1 MSTHADSA
9 GGVLDEAGIP
19 PASPVAIS
27 LRGISKSYPGVLA
40 LEAIDLDI
48 VAGEVHGLVGENGA
62 GKSTLLKIL
71 TGAHVPTGGTM
82 TVFGEDVSL
91 ADPIAARRYG
101 ITAVYQELTIIPALT
116 AAANVFLGQ
125 ERRTGPLQDRRAES
139 QRFRE
144 LCQLMGVSIDPG
156 ARADEL
162 SIAHQ
167 QTLEI
172 MRGIESAAR
181 VLVLDE
187 PTAAL
192 ALHEREAL
200 YQVIRNL
207 AEHGVAIVLIS
218 HDLDEVLSLSTTI
231 TVLRDGKKVET
242 RRASGWTKREL
253 ITAMLGEELSG
264 KISHRRSAGREV
276 LRAEGVAVPGVLTD
290 VDLTLR
296 SGEIVGLAGLV
307 GSGRTELLRALAGLD
322 PHSSGTLWI
331 DNERVRWP
339 RSPRQARALGIV
351 LTPEDRKTQGLVLG
365 LPAYDNIN
373 LTALGRAATLKT
385 VLRRA
390 RELDRAQRLAT
401 RVRLQEGV
409 LRRPTRFLSGGNQ
422 QKVVLAKW
430 IDTVARVLL
439 VDEPTRGIDVG
450 AKAEIF
456 SLLDELASA
465 GLAVVMVSSELEEVV
480 EQSDRILALSRGTVA
495 EEFSHPGVSQ
505 AAVMSALVEER

>member
-1 MSTHADSA
+1 M
-9 GGVLDEAGIP
+9 
-19 PASPVAIS
+19 
-27 LRGISKSYPGVLA
+27 
-40 LEAIDLDI
+40 
-48 VAGEVHGLVGENGA
+48 
-62 GKSTLLKIL
+62 
-71 TGAHVPTGGTM
+71 
-82 TVFGEDVSL
+82 
-91 ADPIAARRYG
+91 
-101 ITAVYQELTIIPALT
+101 
-116 AAANVFLGQ
+116 
-125 ERRTGPLQDRRAES
+125 
-139 QRFRE
+139 
-144 LCQLMGVSIDPG
+144 
-156 ARADEL
+156 
-162 SIAHQ
+162 
-167 QTLEI
+167 
-172 MRGIESAAR
+172 
-181 VLVLDE
+181 
-187 PTAAL
+187 
-192 ALHEREAL
+192 
-200 YQVIRNL
+200 
-207 AEHGVAIVLIS
+207 
-218 HDLDEVLSLSTTI
+218 
-231 TVLRDGKKVET
+231 
-242 RRASGWTKREL
+242 
-253 ITAMLGEELSG
+253 
-264 KISHRRSAGREV
+264 
-276 LRAEGVAVPGVLTD
+276 
-290 VDLTLR
+290 
-296 SGEIVGLAGLV
+296 
-307 GSGRTELLRALAGLD
+307 
-322 PHSSGTLWI
+322 
-331 DNERVRWP
+331 
-339 RSPRQARALGIV
+339 